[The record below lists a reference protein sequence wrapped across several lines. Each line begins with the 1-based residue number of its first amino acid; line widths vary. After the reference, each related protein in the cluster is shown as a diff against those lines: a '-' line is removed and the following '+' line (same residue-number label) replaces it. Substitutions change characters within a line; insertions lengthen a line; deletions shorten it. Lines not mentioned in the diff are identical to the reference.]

1 MRLSFFLY
9 PRKSVVF
16 WLNYPR
22 KSVVNAGFYPR
33 KSVVNAGFYPRKSVF
48 SQKGMNKLKGI
59 NGTKDYKTAK
69 TLER

>member
-1 MRLSFFLY
+1 MLGVRNLYNAPFVFLY
-9 PRKSVVF
+9 PRKSVAF
-16 WLNYPR
+16 WLN
-22 KSVVNAGFYPR
+22 YPR

>member
-9 PRKSVVF
+9 PRKSVAF
-16 WLNYPR
+16 WLNYH
-22 KSVVNAGFYPR
+22 R

>member
-9 PRKSVVF
+9 PRKSVAF
-16 WLNYPR
+16 WLN
-22 KSVVNAGFYPR
+22 YPR